1 MKTCHRHWLADWVST
16 ISVRWLWHTLVC
28 PVSRIIIWTYAFDHD
43 FSVVTTNA
51 RDFIKLLNV
60 DVHPGLIVLRQS
72 GLSRDEQWANLLP
85 VIEHIKVSGD
95 DNFLLNKLIE
105 ISSLGHWD
113 IREIPK
119 T

>member
-1 MKTCHRHWLADWVST
+1 
-16 ISVRWLWHTLVC
+16 
-28 PVSRIIIWTYAFDHD
+28 
-43 FSVVTTNA
+43 
-51 RDFIKLLNV
+51 
-60 DVHPGLIVLRQS
+60 
-72 GLSRDEQWANLLP
+72 LP